1 MGARIGGLGKYI
13 GYRLIY
19 SKSQNHQISEK
30 GTKKIMRTS
39 IFSVSLVFI
48 STLAWEVQLYTI
60 YIYIYFTD
68 FLVFWVYIPD

>member
-48 STLAWEVQLYTI
+48 YTLAWEVQLYTI
-60 YIYIYFTD
+60 YIYIFYR
-68 FLVFWVYIPD
+68 FLGFLGLHS